1 MTAVVP
7 PLALIWIEAAQSRS
21 DDLSNLQVP
30 QVGGAKFS
38 AEATK
43 RVKRCWDVRRSKYT
57 GWRKAW

>member
-7 PLALIWIEAAQSRS
+7 PLALIWIEAQSRS

-38 AEATK
+38 AEAP
-43 RVKRCWDVRRSKYT
+43 S
-57 GWRKAW
+57 G